1 MGMTYTFFMA
11 VALLREPLLTLPTE
25 VGPYRRQDY
34 EALPD
39 EPRCELIFGRFY
51 WSPSPSVPH
60 QVVVGI
66 TYQLLDG
73 IAQAS
78 GGLTLPAP
86 ADVPLFD
93 HSVVQPDVLYFSAER
108 RDLAADRIEGIPD
121 LVVEV
126 LSPGTARRDR
136 DDKLALYARSGVREY
151 WLIDPAERQIEFLAS
166 PEGQEGRYV
175 VVLPEGG
182 DYCSPVL
189 PEIRLDIAAF
199 WRSVQ
204 NRLRW

>member
-1 MGMTYTFFMA
+1 MA
-11 VALLREPLLTLPTE
+11 VALLKEPLLTLPTE
-25 VGPYRRQDY
+25 VGPYRQKDY
-34 EALPD
+34 AALPD

-51 WSPSPSVPH
+51 LSPSPSVPH
-60 QVVVGI
+60 QVVVGV
-66 TYQLLDG
+66 TYQFLDR

-108 RDLAADRIEGIPD
+108 RGLAEDRIVGIPD

-136 DDKLALYARSGVREY
+136 DDKLSLYARSGLREY
-151 WLIDPAERQIEFLAS
+151 WLVDPAERQIEFLAN
-166 PEGQEGRYV
+166 QEGRYV

-182 DYCSPVL
+182 EYRSPVL
-189 PEIRLDIAAF
+189 PEVQLDIADF

-204 NRLRW
+204 ERLRW